1 VCPLSG
7 ENATSQVSELLN
19 LAAEK
24 AIRYVDNVRERSV
37 GPASTAL
44 TALSKFHEPFPEGP
58 RKPSD
63 VLNQLDAVGSP
74 ATTAMTG
81 GRYFGFVNGEL
92 DSGRLESKRRAA
104 GDVSGRRGA

>member
-1 VCPLSG
+1 MGAVCPLSG
-7 ENATSQVSELLN
+7 EIATSQVSELLN

-74 ATTAMTG
+74 ATTAMTS
-81 GRYFGFVNGEL
+81 GRYFGFVNGGMVPAVHEAKITEI
-92 DSGRLESKRRAA
+92 GRAH
-104 GDVSGRRGA
+104 V